1 MLKKTLFVGA
11 AMTLLLGLC
20 FGRNALSY
28 VKTSVHKVSDTV
40 KNSAS
45 SRNSWRTGMSPVMAS
60 ASKGFA
66 DRESR
71 WTGSLIDR
79 IPVRRDC

>member
-40 KNSAS
+40 KNSVPVSYEIDHARQMIKDLGPEIL
-45 SRNSWRTGMSPVMAS
+45 RNMTLIA
-60 ASKGFA
+60 
-66 DRESR
+66 REEIEVKR
-71 WTGSLIDR
+71 L
-79 IPVRRDC
+79 